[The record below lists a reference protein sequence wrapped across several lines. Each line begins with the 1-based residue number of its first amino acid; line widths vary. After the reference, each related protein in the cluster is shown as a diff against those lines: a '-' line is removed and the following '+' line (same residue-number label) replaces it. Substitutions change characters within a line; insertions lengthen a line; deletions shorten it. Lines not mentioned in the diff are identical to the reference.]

1 MMKENKKVKVPV
13 YVGDFLDDIKS
24 KGVNLIGII
33 NELVDIYDY
42 YYNSDAYYEESYRQV
57 MIASWVEKVIKGDDS
72 YDNLFLLLSEIHKNG
87 YEKEES
93 EKVFVVYDN
102 NEEEFK
108 NKYFDCSSIE
118 DCVKFKT
125 KEEAI
130 EFIIQNIEVKEI
142 YVK

>member
-1 MMKENKKVKVPV
+1 MSNKQKVKIPV
-13 YVGDFLDDIKS
+13 YVSDFLDEIKS

-33 NELVDIYDY
+33 YELIDIHEDY
-42 YYNSDAYYEESYRQV
+42 YDSNVYYEDAYRKS

-93 EKVFVVYDN
+93 EKLFVVYDN

-108 NKYFDCSSIE
+108 NEDFGCSSIE
-118 DCVKFKT
+118 DSIKFKT
-125 KEEAI
+125 REQAI
-130 EFIIQNIEVKEI
+130 EFILKYIEVKEI
-142 YVK
+142 YV

>member
-1 MMKENKKVKVPV
+1 MEENKKVKVPV
-13 YVGDFLDDIKS
+13 YVGDFLDNIKS

-33 NELVDIYDY
+33 NKLIDIHDY
-42 YYNSDAYYEESYRQV
+42 YYNSDAYYEDVYRQT

-87 YEKEES
+87 YKKEES
-93 EKVFVVYDN
+93 EKAFVVYDN
-102 NEEEFK
+102 TEEEFK
-108 NKYFDCSSIE
+108 NKDFDCSPIE
-118 DCVKFKT
+118 DSIKFKT

-130 EFIIQNIEVKEI
+130 EFILKYIEVKEI